1 MENRREG
8 PMRRLLY
15 LGVAAILALAF
26 SGCGGGGGDSRT
38 VFIAD
43 ILSVRGV
50 DGDIAFDPFA
60 PPGSEFT
67 ITHTDTVLAGIDPLT
82 QIEFR
87 GFLHFPLD
95 TIPVNADVLFASMT
109 VLITSVTPQDSADPP
124 IPFLIDSISF
134 QPPILIESDFDRVV
148 KPPLLTHS
156 GEFFPSD
163 QTFFVE
169 INVTPLMRNAILNG
183 LTDFQ
188 VRIVFDDD
196 RFQSDLNT
204 IIGLVRIDDGPGTV
218 SRPRIDFAPLLHVE
232 YF

>member
-95 TIPVNADVLFASMT
+95 TIPVNADVLFASI
-109 VLITSVTPQDSADPP
+109 VLCRA
-124 IPFLIDSISF
+124 
-134 QPPILIESDFDRVV
+134 
-148 KPPLLTHS
+148 
-156 GEFFPSD
+156 
-163 QTFFVE
+163 
-169 INVTPLMRNAILNG
+169 
-183 LTDFQ
+183 
-188 VRIVFDDD
+188 
-196 RFQSDLNT
+196 
-204 IIGLVRIDDGPGTV
+204 
-218 SRPRIDFAPLLHVE
+218 
-232 YF
+232 